1 MHNDFVIIG
10 PADDP
15 AKIAGLDS
23 MEAYKRISEEKAL
36 FVSRGD
42 DSGTNKK
49 ELALWEEA
57 GIAPYGSWYIQTGQ
71 GMGATIRIADE
82 KQAYTMA
89 DRGTFLSH
97 QEHLSLVVLVD
108 GGESLYNP
116 YGIILINPKKHKD
129 LKINYPGALDF
140 LEFITGPRGQAIIK
154 DFGIKEYG
162 RPLFYPDIIK
172 RGI

>member
-1 MHNDFVIIG
+1 
-10 PADDP
+10 
-15 AKIAGLDS
+15 
-23 MEAYKRISEEKAL
+23 MEAYKRISGEKAL
-36 FVSRGD
+36 FISRGD
-42 DSGTNKK
+42 NSGTNKK
-49 ELALWEEA
+49 ESALWEDA
-57 GIAPYGSWYIQTGQ
+57 GIIPEGSWYIQTGQ

-97 QEHLSLVVLVD
+97 QEYLSLVVLVD

-154 DFGIKEYG
+154 DFGLQEYG
-162 RPLFYPDIIK
+162 RPLFYPDAVK
-172 RGI
+172 